1 MLLPEDLF
9 AGIRIQKTMPHA
21 QNSTITNNHQE
32 PEQRRKCSEERV
44 HKQAKEYHSLG
55 YGSSCSSNSVVGVV
69 IAVEKEC
76 ELSAVFGVPGKL
88 LEGSVSMVIVCTKW
102 SSCISFGSSVVKVAE
117 AGVGG
122 AVVTKGI
129 ETGADMIVEGAV
141 AITIGLA
148 SLGLPLGS
156 ATLPA
161 ASLRSS
167 FGGRCD
173 EVLPVDDGLIG
184 LGALFAEGPFEYASS
199 EEVREGILEPCDWFV
214 LALGVFR
221 CRDG

>member
-1 MLLPEDLF
+1 
-9 AGIRIQKTMPHA
+9 
-21 QNSTITNNHQE
+21 
-32 PEQRRKCSEERV
+32 
-44 HKQAKEYHSLG
+44 LG

-102 SSCISFGSSVVKVAE
+102 SSCISFGSSVLAVVKVAE

-122 AVVTKGI
+122 AVITKGT

-148 SLGLPLGS
+148 SLGLPLGG

-184 LGALFAEGPFEYASS
+184 
-199 EEVREGILEPCDWFV
+199 I
-214 LALGVFR
+214 
-221 CRDG
+221 

>member
-1 MLLPEDLF
+1 M
-9 AGIRIQKTMPHA
+9 
-21 QNSTITNNHQE
+21 
-32 PEQRRKCSEERV
+32 
-44 HKQAKEYHSLG
+44 
-55 YGSSCSSNSVVGVV
+55 
-69 IAVEKEC
+69 
-76 ELSAVFGVPGKL
+76 
-88 LEGSVSMVIVCTKW
+88 
-102 SSCISFGSSVVKVAE
+102 KVAK

-122 AVVTKGI
+122 AVITEGT
-129 ETGADMIVEGAV
+129 ETWADMIVEGPV

-148 SLGLPLGS
+148 SLGLPLAGVI
-156 ATLPA
+156 LPA

-184 LGALFAEGPFEYASS
+184 VATRLAEGPFEYASS
-199 EEVREGILEPCDWFV
+199 EDVREGILEPCDWFV